1 MKRRLVWVALACAA
15 ATALAQ
21 NELDVPFITTPDN
34 VTLAMLRLARVG
46 PRDHLIDLGSGDGRI
61 PILAAKR
68 FGASALGV
76 EIVPELVRQSRA
88 NAQRAG
94 VAQRVEF
101 REQDLFATDLSRASV
116 VTLYLTPEVN
126 LKLRPSLLE
135 LKPGT
140 RIVSH
145 DWDLGEWT
153 PDRTVTIAAPDKTI
167 GLEKKS
173 RVHLWVVP
181 ARVEGRWC
189 GTGAARG
196 STLRLRQTFQRL
208 HGELARGN
216 TKPISF
222 DGRVDGTRLRS
233 RQGALELTLRDNRLH
248 AARTRG
254 VFKPW
259 RAAVF
264 ARCP

>member
-1 MKRRLVWVALACAA
+1 MKRRLALFTLACAA

-21 NELDVPFITTPDN
+21 NDLDVPFVTTPDN

-61 PILAAKR
+61 PILAARR

-88 NAQRAG
+88 NAERAG

-116 VTLYLTPEVN
+116 VTLYLMPEVN
-126 LKLRPSLLE
+126 LKLRPSLLALE
-135 LKPGT
+135 PGT

-145 DWDLGEWT
+145 DWDMGEWA
-153 PDRTVTIAAPDKTI
+153 PDRTVTLAAPDKKI
-167 GLEKKS
+167 GIDKKS

-181 ARVEGRWC
+181 ARVDGRWC
-189 GTGAARG
+189 GTGTARG
-196 STLRLRQTFQRL
+196 TTLRLRQTFQRL
-208 HGELARGN
+208 HGELARAD

-222 DGRVDGTRLRS
+222 DGRVDATRVRS
-233 RQGALELTLRDNRLH
+233 QRGALELALRGDRLH
-248 AARTRG
+248 ASRTRG

-259 RAAVF
+259 RAAAF